1 MYFCGFVTQ
10 ISILMRILKKNLL
23 LLLFAG
29 FLLRGTAQNVTLVVT
44 MTNGTE
50 HSYQLTNEGQLLFE
64 NNGEA
69 LTILDGTGT
78 TATFQ
83 LADIR
88 KLVCT
93 EITEVSEDSLKGL
106 QLLPNPA
113 RDHFLI
119 NKLQNEGE
127 ARLYSLDGRLM
138 KSFIATEGMMVDIS
152 DLAPGM
158 YLLHIDGQTLKMMKL

>member
-1 MYFCGFVTQ
+1 
-10 ISILMRILKKNLL
+10 MRIYKKNLL
-23 LLLFAG
+23 LFLFMG
-29 FLLRGTAQNVTLVVT
+29 FLLHGMAQNVTLVVT
-44 MTNGTE
+44 TTNGTE
-50 HSYQLTNEGQLLFE
+50 HSYQLTNEGQVLFE
-64 NNGEA
+64 NNG

-93 EITEVSEDSLKGL
+93 EITGVDESSTNSLR
-106 QLLPNPA
+106 LLPNPT

-119 NKLQNEGE
+119 SNLQHSCE
-127 ARLYSLDGRLM
+127 ARIYALDGRLV
-138 KSFIATEGMMVDIS
+138 KTFTATEGMSIDIS
-152 DLAPGM
+152 ELSKGM

>member
-1 MYFCGFVTQ
+1 MYLCCFINQ
-10 ISILMRILKKNLL
+10 ISCSMRIFKKNLL
-23 LLLFAG
+23 LLLFVG

-44 MTNGTE
+44 TTDGTE
-50 HSYQLTNEGQLLFE
+50 HSYQVTNEGQILFE
-64 NNGEA
+64 NNGDL

-93 EITEVSEDSLKGL
+93 EITGMEESSTKSLR
-106 QLLPNPA
+106 LLPNPT
-113 RDHFLI
+113 RDHFLLS
-119 NKLQNEGE
+119 NLQSSCE
-127 ARLYSLDGRLM
+127 ARIYALDGRLV
-138 KSFIATEGMMVDIS
+138 KSFTATEGMTVDIS
-152 DLAPGM
+152 ELSKGM